1 MQVCIGVG
9 AEQRQKRQS
18 GCGWGQRW
26 LGVGRE
32 VEGRSYHDNLGR
44 REPTLTDMVTPK
56 ENLHDSIETGD
67 FLNKIQDSY
76 SKHSAWKNVL
86 ENPNL
91 FPTFRVKSGFILHLN
106 DLGEPCLVLPEV
118 IHKGERITGI
128 MIENAHEILGH
139 LGFQKMLEYI

>member
-1 MQVCIGVG
+1 MLFLNKLQL
-9 AEQRQKRQS
+9 E
-18 GCGWGQRW
+18 
-26 LGVGRE
+26 E
-32 VEGRSYHDNLGR
+32 VRITTGSFQDERNFQAAQLDPPDDHLGR

-56 ENLHDSIETGD
+56 ENLHDSIEKGD